1 MKTMNI
7 FILKIYF
14 ETIFLEIDFK
24 IEQALD
30 FAQRQAMYSQRII

>member
-1 MKTMNI
+1 MNI

-14 ETIFLEIDFK
+14 ETIFLELDFK

-30 FAQRQAMYSQRII
+30 LPKDKPCIVNDII